1 MTNVHSASTLVQEE
15 IFGPVLTV
23 QTFRTP
29 KEAVALANNTKYGLG
44 ASVWTENVGLA
55 LETAISIRA
64 GAVWVNGHNM
74 FDAAAGFGG
83 YKESGYGREGGREG
97 LHAYVKPKYMSEENT
112 PNVTDAMRENER
124 WGQSEMS
131 IPSPRSRESI
141 ELLGSSGSDITIGS
155 TTSSHE
161 LNSPHHIDRTP
172 KMYVGGKQKR
182 PDQGHV
188 RPVLSPSGT

>member
-1 MTNVHSASTLVQEE
+1 M
-15 IFGPVLTV
+15 LTV

-29 KEAVALANNTKYGLG
+29 KEAVSLANNTKYGLG

-97 LHAYVKPKYMSEENT
+97 LYAYVKPKYMSGKFR
-112 PNVTDAMRENER
+112 PNVTNAMVENER
-124 WGQSEMS
+124 WGQGAMS
-131 IPSPRSRESI
+131 IPSPRSKESI
-141 ELLGSSGSDITIGS
+141 ELLACSGGSDIT
-155 TTSSHE
+155 TMTSSHE
-161 LNSPHHIDRTP
+161 ISSPHHIDRTP

-188 RPVLSPSGT
+188 RPVLSPSGTYLLA